1 MESSPLIKAH
11 DHARAASI
19 ATHTSDTTVAVNEH
33 TRAAGEF
40 ANAAKNTS
48 SVEALRTLKLLE
60 QHHRRLSEL
69 LQIPGKVPTSQN
81 SENDSQVSE
90 KDEAA
95 PGVVSATTSSKS
107 DGTGASTEKGS
118 QPLPTLPKQSRY
130 PARDLGASI
139 ASNLASARGIRSKYR
154 SQPLSPSISNTEAPG
169 NMDAAS
175 RRSGRTKMQTMLDNS
190 DAKPS
195 TLSPE
200 KEKERSTRQ
209 PASST
214 QSQAEASTTTTN
226 NDDEGFS
233 RFYSAFGSIINRIS
247 APLAFAGLPLISE
260 EDPTSPTSTP
270 NTNTP
275 ATATPPTPQAEPA
288 PKTPVQKRV
297 SRVRGGPAA
306 EPDLRKLYS
315 KAALRAVARD
325 GGGGPSANDSFYV
338 VPTSGHTASYA
349 SILTFADKE
358 KRRLE
363 AQGQGG
369 GGGGRG
375 GSDIGNHDDED
386 FVDARGASPALQRG
400 GGRSGRTFYGDSR
413 DGVDGRGGLGVGSF
427 GKGDGKGNGSLNNV
441 VEELYTEN
449 ASLKNMLDQ
458 LSRRL
463 HAFESMSQ
471 NSGMRLAESIRLM
484 RPGSPL
490 SAAGVGAA
498 GGGGGGGGGGSR
510 AAPPPSTPSPS
521 AGTGAGTAADDTA
534 LAKRNRELE
543 DQIHVMTRQMEEM
556 ERSYNKARA
565 NLVRYREKWEQ
576 LKAGAKARRAGGS
589 ASGSAQAGGGGGG
602 SSEVAGAGEE
612 AGLRSPALA

>member
-90 KDEAA
+90 KDEAIPDA
-95 PGVVSATTSSKS
+95 VPATSSKS
-107 DGTGASTEKGS
+107 DAAGVSSEKGS
-118 QPLPTLPKQSRY
+118 QPLPTLPKQPRY

-190 DAKPS
+190 DRPS
-195 TLSPE
+195 TLSSPE
-200 KEKERSTRQ
+200 KERAPRQSTSQ
-209 PASST
+209 N
-214 QSQAEASTTTTN
+214 QAENSTSTAAS
-226 NDDEGFS
+226 DEGFS

-260 EDPTSPTSTP
+260 EDPSSPPSTTSHT
-270 NTNTP
+270 NTNTHTHTP
-275 ATATPPTPQAEPA
+275 ATTPSEPQ
-288 PKTPVQKRV
+288 PKQPSQKRS
-297 SRVRGGPAA
+297 SRIRNSSAGVA
-306 EPDLRKLYS
+306 EPDLSKLYS
-315 KAALRAVARD
+315 KAALRAVTRD
-325 GGGGPSANDSFYV
+325 GQSAATDSFYV

-363 AQGQGG
+363 AQGGAGG
-369 GGGGRG
+369 LD
-375 GSDIGNHDDED
+375 DITNDADDND
-386 FVDARGASPALQRG
+386 FADARGRGTSPAPLPHRFGGARG
-400 GGRSGRTFYGDSR
+400 ARTRYGDSR
-413 DGVDGRGGLGVGSF
+413 DVGPGSSSRGMGGGTAAD
-427 GKGDGKGNGSLNNV
+427 KGGNNNNSSTATV
-441 VEELYTEN
+441 IEELYTEN

-471 NSGMRLAESIRLM
+471 NSGMRLAESMRLM

-490 SAAGVGAA
+490 SGAGGKVPPSLTSASSSAGGGVGGGAA
-498 GGGGGGGGGGSR
+498 G
-510 AAPPPSTPSPS
+510 
-521 AGTGAGTAADDTA
+521 AADEG

-543 DQIHVMTRQMEEM
+543 DQIAVMGKQMEEM

-589 ASGSAQAGGGGGG
+589 ASGSAGPPQGG
-602 SSEVAGAGEE
+602 SSEVGGIEE
-612 AGLRSPALA
+612 GLKSPSLA

>member
-69 LQIPGKVPTSQN
+69 LQIPGKVPTSQT
-81 SENDSQVSE
+81 SENDSQASE
-90 KDEAA
+90 KDEAI
-95 PGVVSATTSSKS
+95 PGEVSATAALKSEATGTSS
-107 DGTGASTEKGS
+107 EKGN
-118 QPLPTLPKQSRY
+118 QPLPTLPRQSRY

-169 NMDAAS
+169 NMDATTS

-190 DAKPS
+190 DRPS
-195 TLSPE
+195 TISSPD
-200 KEKERSTRQ
+200 KERSARQ
-209 PASST
+209 PNTNSQEQANTST
-214 QSQAEASTTTTN
+214 ATTAAN
-226 NDDEGFS
+226 DEGFS

-260 EDPTSPTSTP
+260 EDSPASPSNNNNTSPSHATS
-270 NTNTP
+270 NTTTP
-275 ATATPPTPQAEPA
+275 AAESQ
-288 PKTPVQKRV
+288 PKSPLQKRP
-297 SRVRGGPAA
+297 SRSRNSSAVA
-306 EPDLRKLYS
+306 EPDLKKLYS
-315 KAALRAVARD
+315 KAALRAVAR
-325 GGGGPSANDSFYV
+325 GEGQSANDSFYV

-363 AQGQGG
+363 AQGH
-369 GGGGRG
+369 
-375 GSDIGNHDDED
+375 GSGDVTNDDDNDADD
-386 FVDARGASPALQRG
+386 FVDARSSSSPALPHHRR
-400 GGRSGRTFYGDSR
+400 GRSYYGDSR
-413 DGVDGRGGLGVGSF
+413 DARDSSSFRG
-427 GKGDGKGNGSLNNV
+427 KAGKGNANGYGNGNGNSDV
-441 VEELYTEN
+441 ATVIEELYTEN
-449 ASLKNMLDQ
+449 ASLKDMLDK

-471 NSGMRLAESIRLM
+471 NSGMRLAESMRLM
-484 RPGSPL
+484 RPGSPMGGGKL
-490 SAAGVGAA
+490 PALTPVSSAGVGSSTSASASAA
-498 GGGGGGGGGGSR
+498 
-510 AAPPPSTPSPS
+510 T
-521 AGTGAGTAADDTA
+521 GTGAGAGATGDKATDEA

-543 DQIHVMTRQMEEM
+543 DQIMVMGRQMEEM

-589 ASGSAQAGGGGGG
+589 ASGSTAVQAGG
-602 SSEVAGAGEE
+602 SSEVGMVVEE
-612 AGLRSPALA
+612 GLKSPSLA

>member
-1 MESSPLIKAH
+1 M
-11 DHARAASI
+11 

-90 KDEAA
+90 KDEAV
-95 PGVVSATTSSKS
+95 PGAVSATPSSKS
-107 DGTGASTEKGS
+107 DGTGASTEKGN

-190 DAKPS
+190 DARPS

-200 KEKERSTRQ
+200 KERSSRQ
-209 PASST
+209 ST
-214 QSQAEASTTTTN
+214 PNTQNQAEASTAANT
-226 NDDEGFS
+226 DEGFS

-260 EDPTSPTSTP
+260 EDPMSPSS
-270 NTNTP
+270 TNTP
-275 ATATPPTPQAEPA
+275 TTATPPTPQAELT

-297 SRVRGGPAA
+297 SRVRGPAA

-315 KAALRAVARD
+315 KAVLRAVARD
-325 GGGGPSANDSFYV
+325 GGGPSANDSFYV

-363 AQGQGG
+363 AQGV
-369 GGGGRG
+369 
-375 GSDIGNHDDED
+375 GSDGGNNDDED
-386 FVDARGASPALQRG
+386 FADARAQRG
-400 GGRSGRTFYGDSR
+400 SGRGGRTYYGDSR
-413 DGVDGRGGLGVGSF
+413 DGVDGRGGFGGF
-427 GKGDGKGNGSLNNV
+427 GKGDSKGNGSFNNV

-471 NSGMRLAESIRLM
+471 NSGMRLAESMRLM

-490 SAAGVGAA
+490 SAGVGVAGGSKAPPSLTPSSSAGVGAGTSA
-498 GGGGGGGGGGSR
+498 
-510 AAPPPSTPSPS
+510 
-521 AGTGAGTAADDTA
+521 AGTGAGTGGASDDA

-543 DQIHVMTRQMEEM
+543 DQIHVMTKQMEEM

-589 ASGSAQAGGGGGG
+589 ASGSAAGPQGGAG
-602 SSEVAGAGEE
+602 SSEVVGEE
-612 AGLRSPALA
+612 AGLGSPGLA

>member
-60 QHHRRLSEL
+60 QHHRHLSEL

-90 KDEAA
+90 KDEAV
-95 PGVVSATTSSKS
+95 PGVASATPSSKS
-107 DGTGASTEKGS
+107 DGTGASTEKGN

-190 DAKPS
+190 DARPS
-195 TLSPE
+195 THSPE
-200 KEKERSTRQ
+200 KERSSRQ
-209 PASST
+209 SNPST
-214 QSQAEASTTTTN
+214 QNQAEASSAAANT
-226 NDDEGFS
+226 DEGFS

-260 EDPTSPTSTP
+260 EDPMSPSST
-270 NTNTP
+270 TNTP
-275 ATATPPTPQAEPA
+275 TTATPPTPQAELT

-297 SRVRGGPAA
+297 SRVRGPAAA

-363 AQGQGG
+363 AQG
-369 GGGGRG
+369 
-375 GSDIGNHDDED
+375 GSDAGNGDDED
-386 FVDARGASPALQRG
+386 FVDARAQRG
-400 GGRSGRTFYGDSR
+400 AGRGGRTYYGDSR
-413 DGVDGRGGLGVGSF
+413 DGVDGRGGFGGF
-427 GKGDGKGNGSLNNV
+427 GKGDSKGNGSFNNV

-471 NSGMRLAESIRLM
+471 NSGMRLAESMRLM

-490 SAAGVGAA
+490 SAGVAGGSKAPPSLTPSSSAGVGAGTSAA
-498 GGGGGGGGGGSR
+498 GGV
-510 AAPPPSTPSPS
+510 P
-521 AGTGAGTAADDTA
+521 DDA

-543 DQIHVMTRQMEEM
+543 DQIHVMTKQMEEM

-589 ASGSAQAGGGGGG
+589 ASGSAAGPQGGG
-602 SSEVAGAGEE
+602 SSEVVGEE
-612 AGLRSPALA
+612 AGLRSPGLA